1 MAKQQKKS
9 AASIKPSV
17 RGKKNCGPRKQGA
30 PKEESVVRG
39 RSLKQALQAELAGHA
54 PTRGSI
60 ASSRGVPSL
69 LAAVQAVARRTS
81 GGAPSTDT
89 VSSTLPTASTALMT
103 GVAPTCSTMPVRS

>member
-1 MAKQQKKS
+1 M
-9 AASIKPSV
+9 
-17 RGKKNCGPRKQGA
+17 
-30 PKEESVVRG
+30 RG

-81 GGAPSTDT
+81 GGAPSRANKKGIVIYVNLDVADDLHRMAKTYGT
-89 VSSTLPTASTALMT
+89 TIQAL
-103 GVAPTCSTMPVRS
+103 GVQAIMCLFEKYA